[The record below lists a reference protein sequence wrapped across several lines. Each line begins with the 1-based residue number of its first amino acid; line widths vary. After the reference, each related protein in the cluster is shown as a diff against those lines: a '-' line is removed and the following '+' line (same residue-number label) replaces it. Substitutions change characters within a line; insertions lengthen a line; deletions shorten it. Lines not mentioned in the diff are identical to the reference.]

1 LAGGGAASPT
11 DGGSRPAHQR
21 GPGAAPWATPGR
33 IEIIKDLPEEYREAA
48 QLLID
53 ACGEPPRGDRIPAQP
68 VR

>member
-1 LAGGGAASPT
+1 MHQPT
-11 DGGSRPAHQR
+11 GETTYTATRTKGSARN
-21 GPGAAPWATPGR
+21 GS
-33 IEIIKDLPEEYREAA
+33 EIIADRPEEYREAA

>member
-1 LAGGGAASPT
+1 MGRHPAG
-11 DGGSRPAHQR
+11 
-21 GPGAAPWATPGR
+21 

-53 ACGEPPRGDRIPAQP
+53 TCGEPPRGDRIPAQP